1 MSENCSTKGPDS
13 AHLTFFDI
21 LSMISSLEQLTPLLS
36 GCAQVLSKD
45 ELKAKLDLG
54 RPLRVKL
61 GVDPTSPDI
70 HLGHTVGL
78 TKLRQFQELGHEAIL
93 IIGDFTAMIGDPSG
107 RSVTRPHLSH
117 DQVMENAKS
126 YQTQAFKILDPER
139 TTIRFN
145 GEWFEAMGFED
156 VIRLNSRVTLQQ
168 MLQREDFRD
177 RIDRKLPVRAHE
189 IQYPIMQG
197 WDSVVIRAD
206 VELGGTDQLFNTL
219 VGRDLQHE
227 EHQPQQVAMMLPILT
242 GLDGVQKMSK
252 SLGNAVGVAEA
263 PGEMFGKLMS
273 ISDEQMGDYYR
284 LLLQEELVASMH
296 PMEAKKALAE
306 RLTTRFHSA
315 AEARHAREE
324 FELRF
329 SKKNLIDADLP
340 TYVPPGDLSMNVI
353 SLSCAAFKDV
363 FGVTK
368 SNSEIRRLVEG
379 GSVSWRGE
387 KVTDP
392 KTVITIEEPGVLK
405 LDRRNAVR
413 IG

>member
-1 MSENCSTKGPDS
+1 MLCSLD
-13 AHLTFFDI
+13 
-21 LSMISSLEQLTPLLS
+21 QLAPLLS
-36 GCAQVLSKD
+36 GCAQVLSKE
-45 ELKAKLDLG
+45 ELKTKLDLG

-117 DQVMENAKS
+117 DQVMEHAKS
-126 YQTQAFKILDPER
+126 YQSQAFKILDPER

-177 RIDRKLPVRAHE
+177 RIDRGLPVRAHE

-206 VELGGTDQLFNTL
+206 VELGGTDQLFNIL
-219 VGRDLQHE
+219 VGRDLQQE
-227 EHQPQQVAMMLPILT
+227 ERQHQQVAMMLPILT
-242 GLDGVQKMSK
+242 GLDGTQKMSK
-252 SLGNAVGVAEA
+252 SLGNAVGVAE
-263 PGEMFGKLMS
+263 PPCDMFGKIMS

-284 LLLQEELVASMH
+284 LLLQEGLDASIH
-296 PMEAKKALAE
+296 PMEAKKSLAF
-306 RLTTRFHSA
+306 RLTERFHSS
-315 AEARHAREE
+315 AEANHARED

-329 SKKNLIDADLP
+329 SKKDLDSVELPAYAIGKELPRDIISIGVDAFDRVLG
-340 TYVPPGDLSMNVI
+340 VKKSRGDL
-353 SLSCAAFKDV
+353 
-363 FGVTK
+363 
-368 SNSEIRRLVEG
+368 RRLVEG

-387 KVTDP
+387 KISDP
-392 KTVITIEEPGVLK
+392 KALLPEGEIGVLK